1 MEIPGL
7 LSNSYLCDFLTVSTD
22 RPLPRFQGE
31 NSPVSGT
38 DDDIGIGDNAIAKD
52 PSGAYFLGLPLFF
65 FISGAYFLGLPLF
78 FFISEPVSG
87 PGGAATGAESAA
99 EDCIVAPAYVVGFP
113 VLGAKW

>member
-1 MEIPGL
+1 M
-7 LSNSYLCDFLTVSTD
+7 STD
-22 RPLPRFQGE
+22 GPLPLCVKE
-31 NSPVSGT
+31 NSSVSGI
-38 DDDIGIGDNAIAKD
+38 DEDIGVGDNVAKD
-52 PSGAYFLGLPLFF
+52 P
-65 FISGAYFLGLPLF
+65 SGAYFLGLPLF

>member
-1 MEIPGL
+1 M
-7 LSNSYLCDFLTVSTD
+7 STD
-22 RPLPRFQGE
+22 GPLPLCVKE
-31 NSPVSGT
+31 NSSVSGI
-38 DDDIGIGDNAIAKD
+38 DEDIGVGDNVAKD